1 MKQKKVPPTVTSN
14 TSFLLVETVV
24 VPPKEALSL
33 SLTVWGV
40 EEQQRE
46 DVKQ

>member
-1 MKQKKVPPTVTSN
+1 MKQKVPHTVTPN

-33 SLTVWGV
+33 SLMDWGV

-46 DVKQ
+46 DVK